1 MRVFVTGGFGNV
13 GMSTVRALLAAGF
26 EVSVFEHPSAHNR
39 HMRRLRELVRD
50 SRGRITVF
58 YGNITDERALSEAMA
73 CIGGGGP
80 DVVIHLAGIIP
91 PLADEKP
98 ELAYAINVGGTRAL
112 LSVCACLHPAP
123 RIVFASS
130 VALYGDRLANPM
142 ISVADALAP
151 NDTYS
156 HTKLECEAALRAS
169 DLEWTI
175 LRLSYVVSSDWLPF
189 SPMLFD
195 VPPETHFEVVHTE
208 DAGRAFARAAMVG
221 GTGRAFNIG
230 GGPSCRT
237 TYRAYLDRLMRCFGL
252 GNSSF
257 LPDELFA
264 KGNFHCGWFSD
275 SQEAEDLFHFRSKS
289 LEDYYSEVAWRMRV
303 VRPFVSIT
311 GWAVKP
317 WIRSLSPYRGVVG
330 PAHSLRLVGEIAE
343 YHRRSR
349 QDPSL
354 R

>member
-13 GMSTVRALLAAGF
+13 GMSAVRALLAAGC
-26 EVSVFEHPSAHNR
+26 EVCVFEHPSAKNR
-39 HMRRLRELVRD
+39 HQRRLRELFRD
-50 SRGRITVF
+50 SRGRVKVF
-58 YGNITDERALSEAMA
+58 YGDISDESALSEAMA
-73 CIGGGGP
+73 CAGGDGP
-80 DVVIHLAGIIP
+80 DAVIHLAGIIP

-98 ELAYAINVGGTRAL
+98 ELANAINVGGTRAL
-112 LSVCACLHPAP
+112 LNVCACQHPAP

-130 VALYGDRLANPM
+130 VALYGDRLAEPM
-142 ISVADALAP
+142 ISVADKLAP

-156 HTKLECEAALRAS
+156 RTKLECETELRAS
-169 DLEWTI
+169 GLAWTV

-189 SPMLFD
+189 SPLLFD
-195 VPPETHFEVVHTE
+195 VPPSTHFEVVHTE
-208 DAGRAFARAAMVG
+208 DAGRAFARAAMTS

-252 GNSSF
+252 GSATF
-257 LPDELFA
+257 LPDDLFA

-289 LEDYYSEVAWRMRV
+289 LEDYYSEVAWRMRWV
-303 VRPFVSIT
+303 QPLGSIA

-317 WIRSLSPYRGVVG
+317 WMRSLSPYRGGVR
-330 PAHSLRLVGEIAE
+330 PARSPRLAGGIAE
-343 YHRRSR
+343 YRRR
-349 QDPSL
+349 
-354 R
+354 

>member
-13 GMSTVRALLAAGF
+13 GMSAVRALLAEDC
-26 EVSVFEHPSAHNR
+26 EVCVFEHPSAQNR
-39 HMRRLRELVRD
+39 HQRRLRELIRD
-50 SRGRITVF
+50 SHGRIRIF
-58 YGNITDERALSEAMA
+58 YGDISSEEALSEAIA
-73 CIGGGGP
+73 CVGGSGP
-80 DVVIHLAGIIP
+80 DAVIHLAGIIP
-91 PLADEKP
+91 PLADQKP
-98 ELAYAINVGGTRAL
+98 ELARAINIGGTKAL
-112 LSVCACLHPAP
+112 LKVCSCQHPAP

-156 HTKLECEAALRAS
+156 QTKLECEKAILES

-189 SPMLFD
+189 SPMLFE
-195 VPPETHFEVVHTE
+195 VPPETHFEVIHTE
-208 DAGRAFARAAMVG
+208 DAGRAFAHAAILG

-252 GNSSF
+252 GNATF
-257 LPDELFA
+257 LHDELFA

-275 SQEAEDLFHFRSKS
+275 SQEAEDLLHFRSKS
-289 LEDYYSEVAWRMRV
+289 LEDYYSEVAWRMRF
-303 VRPFVSIT
+303 VRPLGSIS

-317 WIRSLSPYRGVVG
+317 WIRSLSPYREAVRRERS
-330 PAHSLRLVGEIAE
+330 PRLVGEIAE
-343 YHRRSR
+343 YRRR
-349 QDPSL
+349 
-354 R
+354 